1 MPCCAQVADFG
12 TVRIGVSA
20 GDNSHVSTKV
30 IAGTKGESNE
40 QCPPFSHAPPLL
52 IAHRSRRPWLHRSRP
67 KATCR
72 RSTPRTTSGH
82 VSERTDSFAFG
93 MVLLELLAGRPP
105 RETAALYTMEP
116 GKRGAVR
123 CMCMF
128 TQ

>member
-30 IAGTKGESNE
+30 IAGTKGESNAPLFSRSAAAHCSPIAPTVVAPLSP
-40 QCPPFSHAPPLL
+40 QGYMPPEY
-52 IAHRSRRPWLHRSRP
+52 
-67 KATCR
+67 TM
-72 RSTPRTTSGH
+72 SGH
-82 VSERTDSFAFG
+82 VSERTDAFAFG

-105 RETAALYTMEP
+105 RETAELYTMEP
-116 GKRGAVR
+116 GKRGRWR